1 MDPSTITAAIQRKA
15 QADAHHGGGAQPS
28 HEEKDEGEEDYFEE
42 LYEIGATNSSLVSA
56 ASLAMDATTAAGS
69 SSAASSR
76 RSNRAMST
84 AQADARCLE
93 RCNLF
98 SPAALRHSALA
109 GLGVVHAHCQQRS
122 VSDLSYRA
130 AFHAAGCLEAV
141 LLGAYYAFAEDAG
154 RQNGEKEAVACGELK
169 YGPRSSAG
177 GHDTTA
183 DDASALPR
191 PDGEK
196 TSAGGAAGPLSLVL
210 PRAFAEQARQ
220 HLRLGPL
227 LARAEREGSPTRA
240 TRALPSGVDS
250 APRALARQTGVLAA
264 AVLSQVASADV
275 HRLDTARSRAVR
287 KRLADRRRAA
297 EAAAPPAAAS
307 GGATNRRPARLAA
320 AHRDEPT
327 AALPTGFASPL
338 SALDRWKGCAA
349 ADPLPTDADRA
360 TVAALRRARS
370 LVQSVRLASV

>member
-122 VSDLSYRA
+122 GSDLSYRA

-227 LARAEREGSPTRA
+227 LARAQSEGSPTRA

-275 HRLDTARSRAVR
+275 HRLDAARSRAVR
-287 KRLADRRRAA
+287 K
-297 EAAAPPAAAS
+297 
-307 GGATNRRPARLAA
+307 ATNRRPARLAA

-360 TVAALRRARS
+360 TVAALLRARS

>member
-1 MDPSTITAAIQRKA
+1 
-15 QADAHHGGGAQPS
+15 
-28 HEEKDEGEEDYFEE
+28 
-42 LYEIGATNSSLVSA
+42 
-56 ASLAMDATTAAGS
+56 
-69 SSAASSR
+69 
-76 RSNRAMST
+76 
-84 AQADARCLE
+84 
-93 RCNLF
+93 
-98 SPAALRHSALA
+98 
-109 GLGVVHAHCQQRS
+109 
-122 VSDLSYRA
+122 
-130 AFHAAGCLEAV
+130 
-141 LLGAYYAFAEDAG
+141 
-154 RQNGEKEAVACGELK
+154 
-169 YGPRSSAG
+169 
-177 GHDTTA
+177 
-183 DDASALPR
+183 
-191 PDGEK
+191 
-196 TSAGGAAGPLSLVL
+196 LSLVL